1 MPAPPV
7 PTIAPYVNP
16 AGFPSLGLPNEG
28 YKVWLALVIMIISSG
43 LFVAARIANRY
54 STRQLGADDYTIM
67 AALVSRSQLG
77 HALDVGGVFRLI
89 NTGILPDPNDT
100 MGYSSA
106 DRVWS
111 GLSEAHRS
119 SATGV
124 QQMVVLWQR
133 VLSYHDHAVQD
144 VDLAAQQAH
153 LRPSKFPA
161 RLLGHASDQ
170 WVLGNRELSRD
181 PAGVPYVYI

>member
-1 MPAPPV
+1 MAC
-7 PTIAPYVNP
+7 
-16 AGFPSLGLPNEG
+16 AGDHDHQQRTLRRCS
-28 YKVWLALVIMIISSG
+28 
-43 LFVAARIANRY
+43 NREQVLNTTAWRRRLHHHG
-54 STRQLGADDYTIM
+54 SAGKS
-67 AALVSRSQLG
+67 VSVG
-77 HALDVGGVFRLI
+77 PCVGGIFRLI
-89 NTGILPDPNDT
+89 STGILPDPNDT
-100 MGYSSA
+100 VGYSSA